1 MKENRTGK
9 RRESRMELWLILA
22 FIGVWFALQLWIL
35 PKMGVKT

>member
-1 MKENRTGK
+1 MEEKPISK